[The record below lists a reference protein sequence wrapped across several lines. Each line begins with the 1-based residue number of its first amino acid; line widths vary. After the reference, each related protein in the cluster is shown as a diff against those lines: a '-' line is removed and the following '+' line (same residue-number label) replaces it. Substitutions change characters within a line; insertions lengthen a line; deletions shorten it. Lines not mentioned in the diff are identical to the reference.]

1 MHRAG
6 GGMKRVATITAFGI
20 HHANALVREL
30 VSQSRELWTTPFA
43 IRLSGT
49 ARTGASLTRT
59 LGLDRR
65 ARNRA
70 IGTEHATIARLR
82 PQCRAAAGAGIEK
95 PAGIGR
101 HGLRFRGGAMRAGD
115 DRFKNHSSS

>member
-30 VSQSRELWTTPFA
+30 LSQSRELWTTPFA

-49 ARTGASLTRT
+49 ARSGASLTRT

-65 ARNRA
+65 ARNPA
-70 IGTEHATIARLR
+70 IGTEHPKNTPPR
-82 PQCRAAAGAGIEK
+82 PQGRAPAAPGIEK
-95 PAGIGR
+95 TAG
-101 HGLRFRGGAMRAGD
+101 HGAAGPPV
-115 DRFKNHSSS
+115 SG